1 MAEFK
6 GPCEVCGGWSNRFD
20 KPCFCLNGLTPPE
33 AVAPKAPPPENV
45 VSLAAR
51 RFTASSSTE
60 GSNPR
65 DALEKAL
72 ADYDDPNL
80 PTPDHIIIC
89 IGRDPEDGGSAT
101 SWLQAGSYRYHAQI
115 GLLHEAAQMI
125 RENG

>member
-1 MAEFK
+1 MI
-6 GPCEVCGGWSNRFD
+6 
-20 KPCFCLNGLTPPE
+20 
-33 AVAPKAPPPENV
+33 APSENV

-51 RFTASSSTE
+51 RFTATSSTE

-101 SWLQAGSYRYHAQI
+101 TWLQAGSYRYHAQI